1 MNSSHR
7 VRVLGRELQVRST
20 ATTESVREIE
30 RFVNEK
36 LKEVAASVNTTD
48 PEIIAILALMNISE
62 SYLALARE
70 NDVCRQQGSERI
82 SRILY
87 ALGKNLGRQPQG

>member
-20 ATTESVREIE
+20 ASPESVREIE
-30 RFVNEK
+30 QFVNEK
-36 LKEVAASVNTTD
+36 LKEVAASVNTND
-48 PEIIAILALMNISE
+48 PQIIAILALMNIAE

-70 NDVCRQQGSERI
+70 NDACRQQGSERI

-87 ALGKNLGRQPQG
+87 ELERNLE

>member
-1 MNSSHR
+1 LNSSHR

-20 ATTESVREIE
+20 APAESVREIE

-36 LKEVAASVNTTD
+36 LKEVAAAVNTND
-48 PEIIAILALMNISE
+48 PQIIAILALMNISE

-70 NDVCRQQGSERI
+70 NDVSRQQGSERI

-87 ALGKNLGRQPQG
+87 ELERNLE

>member
-7 VRVLGRELQVRST
+7 VRVLGRELQVRSM
-20 ATTESVREIE
+20 APADSVREVE
-30 RFVNEK
+30 AFVNEK
-36 LKEVAASVNTTD
+36 LAEVAASVKTND
-48 PEIIAILALMNISE
+48 PQIVAILTLMNIAE

-70 NDVCRQQGSERI
+70 NDAYRQQGSERI

-87 ALGKNLGRQPQG
+87 ELERNLE

>member
-1 MNSSHR
+1 LNSSHR
-7 VRVLGRELQVRST
+7 VRVLGRELHVRST
-20 ATTESVREIE
+20 APAESVREVE
-30 RFVNEK
+30 RFVDEK

-48 PEIIAILALMNISE
+48 PQIIAILALMNISE

-70 NDVCRQQGSERI
+70 NDACRQKGSERI

-87 ALGKNLGRQPQG
+87 ELEKNLE

>member
-1 MNSSHR
+1 LNSSHR

-20 ATTESVREIE
+20 APAESVREIE

-36 LKEVAASVNTTD
+36 LKEVAATVNTNDTQ
-48 PEIIAILALMNISE
+48 IIAILALMNISE

-70 NDVCRQQGSERI
+70 NASSRQQGRERI
-82 SRILY
+82 SRL
-87 ALGKNLGRQPQG
+87 LQQLESNPE